1 MIALIISAAQ
11 LLIGTLHIGSPETKL
26 VFTDVDHHP
35 FYGSNLLTD
44 PNCHTHCKGWTLRF
58 RVVNESRHPVYVE
71 DVDVAY
77 AVNGQPPSGGE
88 RLYSAGGPISFVRP
102 GMLPR
107 RLRLDQH
114 GGYSFESRVTGP
126 DLCAVL
132 QRAAGDN
139 VGPGL
144 RRALGRLLHACGV
157 QLI

>member
-1 MIALIISAAQ
+1 VIALIISAAQ

-77 AVNGQPPSGGE
+77 AVNGNPLLAG
-88 RLYSAGGPISFVRP
+88 SASIRPVARFPSFVP
-102 GMLPR
+102 ACS
-107 RLRLDQH
+107 H
-114 GGYSFESRVTGP
+114 GV
-126 DLCAVL
+126 CAWTNT
-132 QRAAGDN
+132 AAT
-139 VGPGL
+139 
-144 RRALGRLLHACGV
+144 ALSPA
-157 QLI
+157 

>member
-1 MIALIISAAQ
+1 M
-11 LLIGTLHIGSPETKL
+11 
-26 VFTDVDHHP
+26 DHHP

-126 DLCAVL
+126 DLVPFYNARRVTVVISATTDDGREWT
-132 QRAAGDN
+132 QTVRPRRSEFA
-139 VGPGL
+139 PG
-144 RRALGRLLHACGV
+144 
-157 QLI
+157 